1 MDCECC
7 LNKPDE
13 LNQSIFT
20 NETLDSKTVWRC
32 LIAHWK
38 SVQICEMS
46 CNDMHYCTHW
56 GAVIWSIQ
64 ATVNGRLFCRQET
77 IRYCDTTRAES
88 KSNDSDR
95 SMSRAGQRLLFGAL
109 NTKTRRYFKLVPL
122 TWNSNVHD
130 SYGFMDSWIC
140 AKRCITLIF
149 TSRNLNSSSLL
160 GKEDQWLRFLSL
172 HWYFD
177 FLLCPWPPWEY
188 VG

>member
-1 MDCECC
+1 
-7 LNKPDE
+7 
-13 LNQSIFT
+13 
-20 NETLDSKTVWRC
+20 
-32 LIAHWK
+32 
-38 SVQICEMS
+38 
-46 CNDMHYCTHW
+46 MHYCTHW

-109 NTKTRRYFKLVPL
+109 ITQTRRYFKLIPL

-160 GKEDQWLRFLSL
+160 WKEDQWLRFLSL

-177 FLLCPWPPWEY
+177 FLLCPWPPWE
-188 VG
+188 